1 MADDVT
7 ARAREFF
14 RRAADGWDRWG
25 EAMQRDDAARYLE
38 AAAVASGDRVLEIG
52 AGGGEQTLTLA
63 EQVGP
68 QGTVVATDLS
78 PEMLEV
84 GARRVSEAGFDNVKF
99 IAAGI
104 DALDLEEASFDAC
117 VSGFTWEFL
126 ADPLTAAVIVRDLLA
141 PGGRFVASVWDQGAS
156 VPMRSIVGTVVL
168 SELGIPLPTP
178 PAGLADPSRFARVLA
193 DAGFSPVSVTE
204 FPVRM
209 GWATPEAY
217 AQSMRGLA
225 PSLQDLIDAHD
236 PKRTDEIW
244 GAVARAAEEH
254 VAEDGTVL
262 LVNQAFMGVGVRPE

>member
-1 MADDVT
+1 MVDDTT

-25 EAMQRDDAARYLE
+25 EEMRRDDAAQYLE
-38 AAAVASGDRVLEIG
+38 AASVAAGDRVLEIG
-52 AGGGEQTLTLA
+52 AGGGEQTLELA
-63 EQVGP
+63 NRVGP
-68 QGTVVATDLS
+68 DGLVVATDLT
-78 PEMLEV
+78 PEMLDV
-84 GARRVSEAGFDNVKF
+84 GVRRVREAGLSNVEF
-99 IAAGI
+99 IAAGV
-104 DALDLEEASFDAC
+104 DELELEEASFDSC

-126 ADPLTAAVIVRDLLA
+126 SDPVAAAARVKALLA
-141 PGGRFVASVWDQGAS
+141 PGGRFVASAWGQGGN

-168 SELGIPLPTP
+168 SELGIPQPSYP
-178 PAGLADPSRFARVLA
+178 VGLADPSQFARVLA

-236 PKRTDEIW
+236 PQRTDEIW